1 MRLNFAAM
9 KESCGK
15 EDATKSNFSSS
26 RGKSIRKVLAADY
39 YFKPLSELA
48 VMREQGQLTLSWK

>member
-1 MRLNFAAM
+1 MRLNFGPI
-9 KESCGK
+9 KESRGK
-15 EDATKSNFSSS
+15 EDATKSSFSSS
-26 RGKSIRKVLAADY
+26 QGKSMRKVLAADY